1 MIRHHEFFLNGW
13 DVLADIRPRLAA
25 LEDHLSRA
33 DDKAPV
39 LIKEG
44 TQNNIEKK
52 DRN

>member
-1 MIRHHEFFLNGW
+1 
-13 DVLADIRPRLAA
+13 VLADIRPRLAA

-44 TQNNIEKK
+44 KK
-52 DRN
+52 KRARKLG